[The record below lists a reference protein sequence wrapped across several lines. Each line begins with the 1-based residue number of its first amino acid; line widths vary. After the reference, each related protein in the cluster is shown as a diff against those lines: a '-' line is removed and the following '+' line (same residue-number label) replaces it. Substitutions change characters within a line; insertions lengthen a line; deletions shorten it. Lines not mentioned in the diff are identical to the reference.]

1 VLPHSNHTTHNST
14 RHATYSDFF
23 VKALKLSRIH
33 KSNTHTHNYAS
44 IQSPTDSLTSFSLNL
59 CVCGMTRSLCGVASS
74 FCRITSRSHLLSQS
88 HIQTQYNVTRTT
100 RWDFET
106 HERFLVDFRV
116 TNSFALTY
124 RGSPHVSWQSSRI
137 LTYRGS
143 HKCITIQCNVYN
155 HIKVHQVPVHF
166 GVTNS
171 LSVSLSLCASPETI
185 LHRDQSRA
193 NPR

>member
-1 VLPHSNHTTHNST
+1 MLPHSNHTTHNST

-74 FCRITSRSHLLSQS
+74 FCRITSRSHFLSQS

-124 RGSPHVSWQSSRI
+124 RGSPHVSSRI
-137 LTYRGS
+137 VAVTSALQFNVTYTTTSRS
-143 HKCITIQCNVYN
+143 TKSPFILESRT
-155 HIKVHQVPVHF
+155 
-166 GVTNS
+166 
-171 LSVSLSLCASPETI
+171 LSLSLSLYVRLQKPFCTAIKVEQI
-185 LHRDQSRA
+185 LVDLSR
-193 NPR
+193 